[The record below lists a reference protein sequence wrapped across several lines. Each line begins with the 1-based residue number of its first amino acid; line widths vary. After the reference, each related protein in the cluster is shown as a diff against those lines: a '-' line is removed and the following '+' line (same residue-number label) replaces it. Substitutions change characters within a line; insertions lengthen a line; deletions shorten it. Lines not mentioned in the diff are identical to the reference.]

1 MCTVSSL
8 SRLFLHGCL
17 LHENVLEAWIR
28 VIEFASAIPIRA
40 NVGGKQMPVFGQHST
55 IGFIGAGAVG
65 GTLAVALG
73 QVGYRVVA
81 VASRTFASAYGLAQ
95 RLGGCTAYA
104 SPQQVVEA
112 CELVFISTPDDAIGQ
127 VASGLTWRAGQGVV
141 HCSGATSLDVF
152 AVPVAQGVLPGALH
166 PFQAVASLDTGVPSL
181 PGTTFGIE
189 ADGAM
194 REVLVAMA
202 HALGGR
208 PIVLTAADKA
218 LYHVSAVMMGNLLTG
233 LAATA
238 AQLWEHLGASRVDGL
253 QAVVAMMRSV
263 VHNLERAGLPA
274 AVAGPYV
281 RGDVGTIRRHFE
293 TLSATAP
300 TVLPLYRELALAAL
314 PFGVEKGALTH
325 DQHLAIQHLIA
336 QYR

>member
-1 MCTVSSL
+1 
-8 SRLFLHGCL
+8 
-17 LHENVLEAWIR
+17 
-28 VIEFASAIPIRA
+28 
-40 NVGGKQMPVFGQHST
+40 MPVFGQHST

-65 GTLAVALG
+65 GTLAVALD
-73 QVGYRVVA
+73 QAGYRIVA
-81 VASRTFASAYGLAQ
+81 VASRTFASAHGLAQ
-95 RLGGCTAYA
+95 RLVGCTAYGA
-104 SPQQVVEA
+104 PQQVVDA

-127 VASGLTWRAGQGVV
+127 VASDLTWRAGQGVV

-152 AVPVAQGVLPGALH
+152 AAPLAQGALPGALH

-194 REVLVAMA
+194 REVLVTMA
-202 HALGGR
+202 LALGGR
-208 PIVLTAADKA
+208 PILLTAADKA
-218 LYHVSAVMMGNLLTG
+218 LYHLSAVMMGNLLTG

-238 AQLWEHLGASRVDGL
+238 AQLWEHLGASRTDGL

-263 VHNLERAGLPA
+263 VHNLERAGIPA

-293 TLSATAP
+293 TLGATAP
-300 TVLPLYRELALAAL
+300 AVLPLYRELALAAL
-314 PFGVEKGALTH
+314 PFGVEKGVLAH
-325 DQHLAIQHLIA
+325 DQSQAIQHLIA